1 MKNYNVNFVDKNTLQ
16 INGLGDDPLWD
27 KANVLTDFI
36 SPWDNQEIK
45 KIELRSIWDSERIFF
60 YYKVFDNEVHVE
72 RKNDTIDSI
81 NNSDRVEIFF
91 RENASL
97 NPYYC
102 LEIDPDP
109 RIMDFI
115 AYPEKK
121 FHFGW
126 NWPENHLMVKSN
138 INEHYFT
145 VEIAIT
151 IQSLKEL
158 NLLKNSVIETGFYRA
173 KYIKKEDETYEPI
186 WISWVNPNTETP
198 NFHIASSFG
207 TLTLLEP

>member
-60 YYKVFDNEVHVE
+60 CYKVYDNEVHIE

-91 RENASL
+91 RENAL
-97 NPYYC
+97 LHPYYC

-121 FHFGW
+121 FDFGW

-158 NLLKNSVIETGFYRA
+158 NLLNNSVIETGFYRA
-173 KYIKKEDETYEPI
+173 KYIKQEDETYEPI